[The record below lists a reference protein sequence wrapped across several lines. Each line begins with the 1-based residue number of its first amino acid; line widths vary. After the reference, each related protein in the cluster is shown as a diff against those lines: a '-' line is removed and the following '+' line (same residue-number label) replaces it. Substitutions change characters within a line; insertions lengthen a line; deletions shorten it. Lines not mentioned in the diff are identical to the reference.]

1 MTDEDQY
8 PFFLSS
14 CDGETIICHTPLLIN
29 YYHLD
34 LMNLLS
40 YCIEGQRA
48 IDRII
53 RGVARE
59 GPAKIIKPKNNP
71 RASF

>member
-1 MTDEDQY
+1 MGK
-8 PFFLSS
+8 LSF
-14 CDGETIICHTPLLIN
+14 IIVLIN

-53 RGVARE
+53 KGV
-59 GPAKIIKPKNNP
+59 GSGTAKIIKP
-71 RASF
+71 